1 MVKSMVKLVNGSQL
15 GCGWLEGKCKLNITE
30 CIRCSS
36 RRELV
41 TGLSP
46 DPKTFKRVEQ
56 YEQYDYMNSRLSLLS
71 FLSFQIWPGQC
82 NTHLVA
88 VTQEQDLRWLEG
100 MSNFRTNV
108 NKHLRTSGPLHEQ
121 FPSKVAHVTAVRTM
135 PPHKQVLYKSGELIL
150 YDYWWS
156 PRISVDFW
164 WLLQMIRSLAGTT
177 TSKSLQLLQTRP
189 HGPKIYTKYHGTTET
204 ERKKYQ
210 LAATCYIH
218 SFWTSLENH
227 LFWDCCGSASRI
239 GLLMIAAI

>member
-1 MVKSMVKLVNGSQL
+1 MYKVFFSTRTCHWAFAWPQDFQESWTIWTI
-15 GCGWLEGKCKLNITE
+15 WL
-30 CIRCSS
+30 
-36 RRELV
+36 
-41 TGLSP
+41 
-46 DPKTFKRVEQ
+46 
-56 YEQYDYMNSRLSLLS
+56 YEQSPKSPKFPKFPDR
-71 FLSFQIWPGQC
+71 QIWPGQC